1 MKKMIALFL
10 ALMLLCSTTALAEDI
25 SAYVTESGVPIL
37 TDPSKLEPM
46 DILWIAN
53 PLTQKEARDIPWVQ
67 WNEERTGMVFN
78 WIKVNSEGATEKL
91 AMMLTSDELPDI
103 IWNGL
108 SKEMLV
114 QYIDQDIFLP
124 VEDLIENYMPNLKKI
139 LDENPAYK
147 ASLIAPDGHI
157 YGFPYIEEMD
167 GLVLTP
173 GPMLIYKPW
182 LDQLGLEMPTTIDEF
197 HEVLRAFKAAGDLN
211 GNGIDDEIPYA
222 LCFDSDETFGSCN
235 TFHMLT
241 GCFGQADTA
250 RGAQDDHLS
259 PIDGVVTYTAIDEAY
274 RETCKFFHEL
284 WTEGLLDPDS
294 FSPEVSAGNP
304 LYYDKLKG
312 TEPILG
318 VCSVWTRSDVISDE
332 TLREGYVP
340 LPRLEGPNG
349 KMGFVLNFSEMQ
361 YICNTVITTDCKYPE
376 LVARWIDDNY
386 DLYNSL
392 FLNWGPLD
400 YRYKWADEAHT
411 LVDTITYIPPEYS
424 VWPEYRVN
432 ITPLAGSCALMTEI
446 YDKMVDQS
454 TSDSINGYLVDQ
466 EANGKR
472 EWLAEMEAMPQGY
485 LSVDEQNRAAQIQPQ
500 LENIVNQYT
509 MSWILDGGADEQWD
523 EYIAALKAAGL
534 DEFVGIYQ
542 GVYDRCMNALK

>member
-1 MKKMIALFL
+1 MKRIIAWLIT
-10 ALMLLCSTTALAEDI
+10 LMMLIGGTAVAEDI
-25 SAYVTESGVPIL
+25 SAYVSESGMPIV
-37 TDPSKLEPM
+37 TDPSGLETM

-53 PLTQKEARDIPWVQ
+53 PLAQKEGREIPWVK

-78 WIKVNSEGATEKL
+78 WIKVNSESATEKL

-108 SKEMLV
+108 TKEMLV
-114 QYIDQDIFLP
+114 QYMDQDVFLP
-124 VEDLIENYMPNLKKI
+124 VEDLIENHMPNLKRI
-139 LDENPAYK
+139 LDENPQYK
-147 ASLIAPDGHI
+147 ASLVAPDGHI

-197 HEVLRAFKAAGDLN
+197 HDVLRAFKAAGDLN

-222 LCFDSDETFGSCN
+222 LCFDSGETFGSCN

-241 GCFGQADTA
+241 GCFGQADSA

-259 PIDGVVTYTAIDEAY
+259 PINGVVTYTAIDEAY
-274 RETCKFFHEL
+274 RETCKFYHEL

-332 TLREGYVP
+332 ALREGYVA
-340 LPRLEGPNG
+340 LPRLEGPGG

-361 YICNTVITTDCKYPE
+361 NLCSTVITADCPYPE
-376 LVARWIDDNY
+376 LVARWIDDCY

-400 YRYKWADEAHT
+400 YRYTWANEEHT
-411 LVDTITYIPPEYS
+411 MVDQIDYIPPEYS

-432 ITPLAGSCALMTEI
+432 ITPLAGPCALMTEI
-446 YDKMVDQS
+446 YSKMLNTGTIDAVNAYLADQ
-454 TSDSINGYLVDQ
+454 II
-466 EANGKR
+466 NGKR
-472 EWLAEMEAMPQGY
+472 EWQAEMEAMPQGF
-485 LSVDEQNRAAQIQPQ
+485 LSAEEQVRAAQLQPQ

-523 EYIAALKAAGL
+523 EYIAALKTAGL
-534 DEFVGIYQ
+534 DEFVAIYQ
-542 GVYDRCMNALK
+542 TLYDRCMSALK